1 MEGSKFSDDRFKVII
16 AGGSLVGLSLAL
28 VLERAGID
36 FELFEKGQ
44 FAPQLGA
51 SIGLHPHSL
60 RILDQLGVWPDIKR
74 EVVPLQNRNHYDGS
88 GHCFESSDVLSE
100 INKILGRPIIFME
113 RSRAL
118 QILHGHIQ
126 DKSKIHALNGVV
138 DYEETTEGV
147 TVITQDGQSH
157 RGDILVGADGIHS
170 QVRKL
175 IADKIRPIDPTASKE
190 LVKGFTSDYN
200 CIFAVSRND
209 LSKPFLPDG
218 MVQNVYY
225 HTYSAVAAAGVHG
238 LVFWF
243 LFVKAST
250 PTRTP
255 NCPRFTDDD
264 AQELIGKYGA
274 AQLGPGYTVRD
285 LWEARVKATMVP
297 LEEGVIKKWSHNRVV
312 LMGDAVHKSTINPGL
327 GGNLAYEGIA
337 HFTNLLVPL
346 LKEHPNPSTEQL
358 SQLFEEYFERHLPRA
373 RTVVNI
379 SGRITRYEAQD
390 NWLYTLAARH
400 IVPWISDATKAQGY
414 ASFSN
419 GGPWLDYLPLPK
431 LDEEVCHRRIRE
443 RKGSKSGVL
452 LPTVGVAVALIGAAV
467 VGWNRYSRITF

>member
-1 MEGSKFSDDRFKVII
+1 MPRDNVQDRFNVII

-28 VLERAGID
+28 ALERAGID

-60 RILDQLGVWPDIKR
+60 RILDQMGVWPDSEK
-74 EVVPLQNRNHYDGS
+74 EVVPLQNRDHYEGS
-88 GHCFESSDVLSE
+88 GHCFERSDVLSE
-100 INKILGRPIIFME
+100 INTILRRPIIFME

-118 QILHGHIQ
+118 QILHSHIH
-126 DKSKIHALNGVV
+126 DKSKLHPSNGVV
-138 DYEETTEGV
+138 DYEETAEGV
-147 TVITQDGQSH
+147 TVITQDGHSH
-157 RGDILVGADGIHS
+157 RGQILVGADGIHS
-170 QVRKL
+170 QVRQL
-175 IADKIRPIDPTASKE
+175 IADKIRPVDPTASKD
-190 LVKGFTSDYN
+190 LVEGFTSEYN

-209 LSKPFLPDG
+209 PDKPFLPNS
-218 MVQNVYY
+218 MVHNVYY

-255 NCPRFTDDD
+255 NCPRFNDDD
-264 AQELIGKYGA
+264 AQALIDRYGR

-327 GGNLAYEGIA
+327 GGNLTYEGIA
-337 HFTNLLVPL
+337 HLTNLLVPL
-346 LKEHPNPSTEQL
+346 LRAHPNPSTEQL

-373 RTVVNI
+373 RTVVDI

-390 NWLYTLAARH
+390 SWLYTFAARH
-400 IVPWISDATKAQGY
+400 IVPWIGDVTKAQEY
-414 ASFSN
+414 ANFSN
-419 GGPWLDYLPLPK
+419 GGPWLEYLPLPT
-431 LDEEVCHRRIRE
+431 LDEEACHQRVRE
-443 RKGSKSGVL
+443 RMHSKSGVL
-452 LPTVGVAVALIGAAV
+452 LSTVGVAAALVGAAV
-467 VGWNRYSRITF
+467 VGWNRYNRIT